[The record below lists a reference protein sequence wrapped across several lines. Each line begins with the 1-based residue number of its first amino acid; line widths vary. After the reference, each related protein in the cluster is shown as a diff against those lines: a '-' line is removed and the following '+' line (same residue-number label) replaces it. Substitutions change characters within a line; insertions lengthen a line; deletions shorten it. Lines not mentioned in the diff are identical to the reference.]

1 LKLHQGAL
9 RGVDYSHPLTRYRG
23 SRVLRVLRS
32 LVGDNAMSI
41 DEITAIDVYYA
52 LYLPAPI
59 LEGGVKSPGALLVN
73 AVLNTLSGARLRAMT
88 LLDSFMSTI
97 ASAVVLSKFLEIASP
112 TIASGVEGDLESAE
126 LAKHAV
132 SEAYEDVVRA
142 LDLKRALEGQSP
154 GSLSVE
160 SIEEVAPELLRLARD
175 IDVRELLEVVKSIES
190 LGFSQ
195 TRREH
200 RSKRGVRR
208 GYELGLDLERVV
220 PRDVLIDSDLFLYK
234 LVQGKLLLYEKYVE
248 ESSGPVYMLV
258 DKSGSMEGEKIKW
271 AKALALAVYTKCVR
285 SKRAFY
291 IRFFNSQPHQLR
303 GVSERPSYLDAIK
316 LFEYIAKMRSAGGT
330 DITRALMTALR
341 DLERLKRSPTLVLV
355 TDGIDRVAE
364 RPLEEALARTGV
376 ELLVVMIKGDNE
388 SLKALANH
396 YFKVVK
402 LEDREILRVVR
413 LV

>member
-1 LKLHQGAL
+1 L

-32 LVGDNAMSI
+32 LVGDNATLI
-41 DEITAIDVYYA
+41 DETTAIDVYYA

-59 LEGGVKSPGALLVN
+59 LEDGVKSPGTLLVN
-73 AVLNTLSGARLRAMT
+73 AVLNTPSGVKLRTIT

-97 ASAVVLSKFLEIASP
+97 ASAVVLSKFLEGSSL
-112 TIASGVEGDLESAE
+112 TIGSDIESDLESIN

-132 SEAYEDVVRA
+132 SKAYEEVVQA
-142 LDLKRALEGQSP
+142 LDLKSALEGQMP

-175 IDVRELLEVVKSIES
+175 IDVRELLEVVKSLEP
-190 LGFSQ
+190 LGFSP

-208 GYELGLDLERVV
+208 GYEIGLDFERVV

-248 ESSGPVYMLV
+248 EYSGPVYMLV

-271 AKALALAVYTKCVR
+271 AKALALAVYTKCVK

-303 GVSERPSYLDAIK
+303 GIDERPSYLDAIK
-316 LFEYIAKMRSAGGT
+316 LFEYIAKVKNAGGT

-355 TDGIDRVAE
+355 TDGIDRIVE

-388 SLKALANH
+388 SLRALANH
-396 YFKVVK
+396 YFKVIK

>member
-1 LKLHQGAL
+1 L

-32 LVGDNAMSI
+32 LVGDNATLI
-41 DEITAIDVYYA
+41 DETTAIDVYYA

-59 LEGGVKSPGALLVN
+59 LEDGVKSPGTLLVN
-73 AVLNTLSGARLRAMT
+73 AVLNTPSGVKLRTIT

-97 ASAVVLSKFLEIASP
+97 ASAVVLSKFLEGSSLTVGSDIES
-112 TIASGVEGDLESAE
+112 DLESIN

-132 SEAYEDVVRA
+132 SKAYEEVVQA
-142 LDLKRALEGQSP
+142 LDLKSALEGQMP

-175 IDVRELLEVVKSIES
+175 IGVRELLEVVKSLEP
-190 LGFSQ
+190 LGFSP

-208 GYELGLDLERVV
+208 GYEIGLDFERVV

-248 ESSGPVYMLV
+248 EYSGPVYMLV

-271 AKALALAVYTKCVR
+271 AKALALAVYTKCVK

-303 GVSERPSYLDAIK
+303 GIDERPSYLDAIK
-316 LFEYIAKMRSAGGT
+316 LFEYIAKVKNAGGT

-355 TDGIDRVAE
+355 TDGIDRIVE

-388 SLKALANH
+388 SLRALANH
-396 YFKVVK
+396 YFKVIK

>member
-1 LKLHQGAL
+1 
-9 RGVDYSHPLTRYRG
+9 
-23 SRVLRVLRS
+23 
-32 LVGDNAMSI
+32 
-41 DEITAIDVYYA
+41 
-52 LYLPAPI
+52 
-59 LEGGVKSPGALLVN
+59 
-73 AVLNTLSGARLRAMT
+73 
-88 LLDSFMSTI
+88 
-97 ASAVVLSKFLEIASP
+97 
-112 TIASGVEGDLESAE
+112 
-126 LAKHAV
+126 
-132 SEAYEDVVRA
+132 
-142 LDLKRALEGQSP
+142 
-154 GSLSVE
+154 
-160 SIEEVAPELLRLARD
+160 
-175 IDVRELLEVVKSIES
+175 
-190 LGFSQ
+190 
-195 TRREH
+195 
-200 RSKRGVRR
+200 
-208 GYELGLDLERVV
+208 
-220 PRDVLIDSDLFLYK
+220 
-234 LVQGKLLLYEKYVE
+234 
-248 ESSGPVYMLV
+248 
-258 DKSGSMEGEKIKW
+258 MEGEKIKW